1 MKKLDLRAL
10 ACLLAVML
18 CMAVFSMTAL
28 VDGGDYYADE
38 LPLETPTVTE
48 QPAEEE
54 AGPVEETEAP
64 AEETPEPAEEPPVE
78 TEPEEITG
86 GMDDLSLD
94 DLFGGLI
101 SAFTPRGNLSLIDDF
116 NFTGMDSDG
125 NTTSK
130 QFITV
135 QSKTGNYFFIIIDRV
150 ADTEN
155 VYFLNMVDEAD
166 LLALTDTPEDATE
179 PAPVVC
185 TCEDKCYAGHVD
197 TTCPVCATDMTKCT
211 GKEAQPE
218 PTETPDEPEPE
229 TPEKKGGGNIALV
242 ILLLLAGGGGAA
254 YYFLKAKGKAKP
266 QTKGNDDLDDYDYG
280 ADEDEYEFEAYEPEA
295 EGGAPGE
302 TEDEDS

>member
-18 CMAVFSMTAL
+18 CMAAFSMTAL
-28 VDGGDYYADE
+28 AYGGDESTSDEPADVPIVE
-38 LPLETPTVTE
+38 VS
-48 QPAEEE
+48 
-54 AGPVEETEAP
+54 PVPVGKTEAK
-64 AEETPEPAEEPPVE
+64 AEATPEPAKDAPAES
-78 TEPEEITG
+78 EPEETTG
-86 GMDDLSLD
+86 GLDDSSLD

-101 SAFTPRGNLSLIDDF
+101 SAFTPSGNLSLIDDF
-116 NFTGMDSDG
+116 NFTGTDG
-125 NTTSK
+125 EGNATSK

-185 TCEDKCYAGHVD
+185 TCGDKCYAGHVD
-197 TTCPVCATDMTKCT
+197 MSCPVCATDMTKCT
-211 GKEAQPE
+211 GKEDQPE

-229 TPEKKGGGNIALV
+229 TPEKNGGGNIALV

-254 YYFLKAKGKAKP
+254 YYFLKVKGKAKP

-280 ADEDEYEFEAYEPEA
+280 AEDGDEYEFEQYDPDA

-302 TEDEDS
+302 DPEDGA

>member
-1 MKKLDLRAL
+1 MMKLNVRAL

-18 CMAVFSMTAL
+18 CMAAFSVPAL
-28 VDGGDYYADE
+28 ADGGDYYDDE
-38 LPLETPTVTE
+38 LPLETPAVTE
-48 QPAEEE
+48 PVEED
-54 AGPVEETEAP
+54 ADPVEETEAP
-64 AEETPEPAEEPPVE
+64 AEETPEPAEDAPAE
-78 TEPEEITG
+78 TEPEETTG
-86 GMDDLSLD
+86 GLDDLSLE
-94 DLFGGLI
+94 DLFSGLE
-101 SAFTPRGNLSLIDDF
+101 AFTPGGNLSLIDDF

-166 LLALTDTPEDATE
+166 LLALTDTPEDAME
-179 PAPVVC
+179 PVPVVC
-185 TCEDKCYAGHVD
+185 TCADKCYAGHVD
-197 TTCPVCATDMTKCT
+197 MTCPVCATDMTKCT

-218 PTETPDEPEPE
+218 PTETPEEPEPQ
-229 TPEKKGGGNIALV
+229 PPDKKGGGNIALA

-254 YYFLKAKGKAKP
+254 YYFLKVKGKAKP
-266 QTKGNDDLDDYDYG
+266 KTKGNDDLNEYEYG
-280 ADEDEYEFEAYEPEA
+280 VEDEEYEFEPYDPEA

>member
-1 MKKLDLRAL
+1 MKKHDLRAL

-28 VDGGDYYADE
+28 AYGGDESTNDE
-38 LPLETPTVTE
+38 
-48 QPAEEE
+48 PAEIPIVEVSP
-54 AGPVEETEAP
+54 APVEETEAK
-64 AEETPEPAEEPPVE
+64 AEAAPEPTQETPAE
-78 TEPEEITG
+78 TEPEETTG
-86 GMDDLSLD
+86 GLDDSSLD
-94 DLFGGLI
+94 DLFGGLF
-101 SAFTPRGNLSLIDDF
+101 SAFTPGGNLSLIDDF
-116 NFTGMDSDG
+116 NFTGTDG
-125 NTTSK
+125 EGNATSK

-166 LLALTDTPEDATE
+166 LLALTDTPEDATQ
-179 PAPVVC
+179 PAAPVVC

-218 PTETPDEPEPE
+218 QTETPDEPEPE

-254 YYFLKAKGKAKP
+254 YYFLKVKGKAKP
-266 QTKGNDDLDDYDYG
+266 KTKGNDDLNEYEYG
-280 ADEDEYEFEAYEPEA
+280 VEDEEYEFEPYEPEA